1 MLTPRELQVTER
13 LCRGA
18 TDREIA
24 RSLSISPRTVQ
35 KHLQNI
41 YRKLGLTN
49 RVGLIVLLTTHRQV
63 LTSSA

>member
-24 RSLSISPRTVQ
+24 RSLAISPRTVQ
-35 KHLQNI
+35 KHLQHI

-49 RVGLIVLLTTHRQV
+49 RAGLIVLLATSMSS